1 MDSPTVESII
11 ETSTRW
17 LLNEQDKDGG
27 LTDGGWAE
35 RHGTDVNV
43 LNTAEVIIALLE
55 GGRINEAEVDAGD
68 SRIQKA
74 VSFIEREQIPEGE
87 NAGAWQRD
95 VTENGT
101 PRKLP
106 DPFRSSFALQALI
119 KAGRPRDAEPVTKGV
134 AWLLKIRN
142 ADNGWGYRKK
152 SKSEILPTCCALLAL
167 LKACEPDSDNDKD
180 LVKNAIEAG
189 LKSLVE
195 NYKANWGSFNR
206 SRDYFEG
213 LHTVY
218 AVLVL
223 QAAKQSGFS
232 KYIREEKSALDWLLL
247 NQDKASRAVEE
258 IIKIDPIR
266 DDKGNGKGDYGFFC
280 NTDLLLLKVLSNSA
294 EYSDSKLARNTMIS
308 IGNRRDESGGFFG
321 HRVFTWS
328 TAHAICG
335 LDAAKSKFPQ
345 IPVSTPEYV
354 GIKVGTPILVFAI
367 IVFAGTVYMSVM
379 GSFKEMQAVVSV
391 FLMLACLL
399 AYGLIGEKTFIELF
413 KGVWDKLPSF
423 GDKKKQ

>member
-1 MDSPTVESII
+1 MNDPTVKSII

-17 LLNEQDKDGG
+17 LFNEQDKS
-27 LTDGGWAE
+27 GGWAE
-35 RHGTDVNV
+35 RHGTTANV
-43 LNTAEVIIALLE
+43 LNTAEVIIALLD
-55 GGRINEAEVDAGD
+55 GGLINEAKVEAGD

-74 VSFIEREQIPEGE
+74 VSFIEEKQTTGDE
-87 NAGAWQRD
+87 NAGAWQRE
-95 VTENGT
+95 VTVDGA

-119 KAGRPRDAEPVTKGV
+119 KAGRPRDSEPVTKGM
-134 AWLLKIRN
+134 AWLLSIRN
-142 ADNGWGYRKK
+142 ADNSWGYRKG
-152 SKSEILPTCCALLAL
+152 SQSELLPTCCALLAL
-167 LKACEPDSDNDKD
+167 LKACEPNSDKD
-180 LVKNAIEAG
+180 KDPLKNAIEGG

-195 NYKANWGSFNR
+195 NYQAISGSFNR
-206 SRDYFEG
+206 SGDYFEG

-223 QAAKQSGFS
+223 QGARHSGFG
-232 KYIREEKSALDWLLL
+232 KYIREEKNALDWLLQH
-247 NQDKASRAVEE
+247 QDKASRAVEE

-266 DDKGNGKGDYGFFC
+266 DDKGYGKGDYGFFC
-280 NTDLLLLKVLSNSA
+280 NTDLPLLKVLSNSG
-294 EYSDSKLARNTMIS
+294 EYSDSKLARNTMIN

-335 LDAAKSKFPQ
+335 LNAAESKFPQ

-379 GSFKEMQAVVSV
+379 GSFKEIQAVVSV
-391 FLMLACLL
+391 FLMLALLL
-399 AYGLIGEKTFIELF
+399 ANGFIGEKTFTELV
-413 KGVWDKLPSF
+413 KGFGISWPSL